1 MKKNVKKKNE
11 RLAERKLGGC
21 QILLK
26 VFAQRLKSKDK
37 DLEGSRIIQ
46 SQYPS
51 TIQAFGLLQRSNVV

>member
-11 RLAERKLGGC
+11 RLAERNLGGC
-21 QILLK
+21 QVLLR
-26 VFAQRLKSKDK
+26 VFALCLKSEDK

-51 TIQAFGLLQRSNVV
+51 TIQAFGSLQRRIVV